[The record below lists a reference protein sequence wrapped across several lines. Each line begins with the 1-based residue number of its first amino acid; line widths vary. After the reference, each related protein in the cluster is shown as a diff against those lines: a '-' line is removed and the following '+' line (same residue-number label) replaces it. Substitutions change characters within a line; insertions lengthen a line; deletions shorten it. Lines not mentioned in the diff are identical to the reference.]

1 MFHPNDRTGMKIVD
15 VDIYAEG
22 NSVKGNDVY
31 EDGSTSL
38 LTPLMME
45 CETPEHA
52 EVMAEIL
59 RNPLYM
65 IYLSMGKLT
74 QEKFDAIVLK
84 WREEKHKTIE
94 RKVSNDTS
102 E

>member
-1 MFHPNDRTGMKIVD
+1 MKIVD

-38 LTPLMME
+38 LTPLLME

-52 EVMAEIL
+52 EVMTEIL
-59 RNPLYM
+59 DNPLYM
-65 IYLSMGKLT
+65 VYISTGKLT
-74 QEKFDAIVLK
+74 VKKFNAIVER
-84 WREEKHKTIE
+84 WREEKNKTIE